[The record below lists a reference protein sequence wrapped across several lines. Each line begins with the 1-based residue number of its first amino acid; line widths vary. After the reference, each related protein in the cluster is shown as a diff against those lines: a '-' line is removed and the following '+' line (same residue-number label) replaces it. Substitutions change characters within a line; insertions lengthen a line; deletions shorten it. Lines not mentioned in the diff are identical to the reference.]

1 MSSRTTEDELRAAL
15 APDATITPLDPARV
29 IAGAR
34 RRRKVRTLATAAV
47 AVVAVAGIATGGL
60 LGRSLADGTEPADPA
75 LTTATPSRTPIPSA
89 KQTVSPGRTPSN
101 TAPLTPAACLAEITG
116 HQGPGTG
123 ATQQSLLNDA
133 LGKTVVLA
141 DSRYWVVCDNTTGG
155 QVSARAPQR
164 LQRPSVQ
171 DADAF
176 AVATDVLDRPEGQ
189 REFFWAGGMLPS
201 GVATVRYTFPDGKSV
216 DAAVA
221 GSFWLLRHLA
231 TTPPAGPSANQ
242 IRVRLLS
249 GGNAVLADFR
259 LDWGTQTCAQ
269 ISHGC

>member
-1 MSSRTTEDELRAAL
+1 MNSRIPEDELRAAL
-15 APDATITPLDPARV
+15 APDSSIPPLDPARV
-29 IAGAR
+29 IAGAH
-34 RRRKVRTLATAAV
+34 RRKTRTFATAAV
-47 AVVAVAGIATGGL
+47 AVIAVAGVATGGI
-60 LGRSLADGTEPADPA
+60 LGRTLADAPEPADPA
-75 LTTATPSRTPIPSA
+75 LTTATPSSTPVPSA
-89 KQTVSPGRTPSN
+89 KQTVTPGRTASN
-101 TAPLTPAACLAEITG
+101 TTPLTPAACLAELNG
-116 HQGPGTG
+116 QQGPGTK
-123 ATQQSLLNDA
+123 ATQQSMLDDA

-141 DSRYWVVCDNTTGG
+141 DSRYWVVCDNSGG

-164 LQRPSVQ
+164 LKRPGVQ
-171 DADAF
+171 ESDAF
-176 AVATDVLDRPEGQ
+176 AVATEVLDRPDGQ

-221 GSFWLLRHLA
+221 GSFWLLRHLSTA
-231 TTPPAGPSANQ
+231 PPAGPSAKQ

-249 GGNAVLADFR
+249 GANAVLADFR